1 MNEKDLKRELALKEG
16 LILKLQKEII
26 ELQKEITEKD
36 SLILKMQKGYL
47 GKFMRFKRN
56 ITYNKVKI
64 GEEWGDWFEVTE
76 DNIANVK
83 SSLQIN
89 TPYELKLR

>member
-26 ELQKEITEKD
+26 EKD
-36 SLILKMQKGYL
+36 SIILKMQKSYI
-47 GKFMRFKRN
+47 GKLMRFKRN

-64 GEEWGDWFEVTE
+64 GEDWGDWFEVTE
-76 DNIANVK
+76 DNIGNVK
-83 SSLQIN
+83 SSLKIN

>member
-26 ELQKEITEKD
+26 EKD
-36 SLILKMQKGYL
+36 SIIIKMQKSYI

-56 ITYNKVKI
+56 ITYNKRKI

-76 DNIANVK
+76 NNIANVK
-83 SSLQIN
+83 SSLKIN
-89 TPYELKLR
+89 TSYELKLR

>member
-26 ELQKEITEKD
+26 EKD
-36 SLILKMQKGYL
+36 SIILKMQKSYI
-47 GKFMRFKRN
+47 GKLMRFKRN

-64 GEEWGDWFEVTE
+64 GQEWGDWFEVTE
-76 DNIANVK
+76 DNIGNVK
-83 SSLQIN
+83 SSLKIN

>member
-26 ELQKEITEKD
+26 EKD
-36 SLILKMQKGYL
+36 SIILKMQKSYL

-64 GEEWGDWFEVTE
+64 GEEWSDWFEVTE

-83 SSLQIN
+83 SSLKIN

>member
-26 ELQKEITEKD
+26 EKD
-36 SLILKMQKGYL
+36 SIILKMQKSHL

>member
-26 ELQKEITEKD
+26 EKHSI
-36 SLILKMQKGYL
+36 ILKMQKSYI
-47 GKFMRFKRN
+47 GKLMRFKRN

-64 GEEWGDWFEVTE
+64 GEDWGDWFEVTE
-76 DNIANVK
+76 DNIGNVK
-83 SSLQIN
+83 SSLKIN

>member
-26 ELQKEITEKD
+26 EKD
-36 SLILKMQKGYL
+36 SIILKMQKSHL

-56 ITYNKVKI
+56 ITHNKVKI

-76 DNIANVK
+76 NNIANVK
-83 SSLQIN
+83 SSVQIN

>member
-26 ELQKEITEKD
+26 EKD
-36 SLILKMQKGYL
+36 SIILKMQKSYI

-64 GEEWGDWFEVTE
+64 GQEWGNWFEVTE

-83 SSLQIN
+83 SSLKIN

>member
-1 MNEKDLKRELALKEG
+1 
-16 LILKLQKEII
+16 
-26 ELQKEITEKD
+26 
-36 SLILKMQKGYL
+36 MQKSYL

-64 GEEWGDWFEVTE
+64 GQEWGDWFEVTE
-76 DNIANVK
+76 DNIGNVK
-83 SSLQIN
+83 SSLKIN

>member
-26 ELQKEITEKD
+26 EKD
-36 SLILKMQKGYL
+36 SIILKMQKSYI

-64 GEEWGDWFEVTE
+64 GEDWGDWFEVTE
-76 DNIANVK
+76 DNIGNVK
-83 SSLQIN
+83 SSLKIN

>member
-26 ELQKEITEKD
+26 EKD
-36 SLILKMQKGYL
+36 SIILKMQKSYI
-47 GKFMRFKRN
+47 GKLIRFKEVL
-56 ITYNKVKI
+56 THNKIPV
-64 GEEWGDWFEVTE
+64 GNQWGNWFEVTE
-76 DNIANVK
+76 DNIGNVK
-83 SSLQIN
+83 SSLKIN